1 MKPRLVVIAGPNG
14 SGKTSITEQFRD
26 LRHKWMRGCVYVNP
40 DEIARER
47 FGDWNDPSAVLS
59 AARYAENLR
68 ERLLQERADFAFE
81 TVLSTPEKV
90 DFLKRAAQAGYFIRM
105 FFVGTDHPKINA
117 ARIVSR
123 MEDGGH
129 AVPIEKIVSRYAKSL
144 TNALLV
150 ARFAERAY
158 FYDNSTEVAPGDV
171 PVWNPVFR
179 TKCGLLVEKYP
190 RPDAHAWAA
199 EIFDALKNR

>member
-26 LRHKWMRGCVYVNP
+26 LRRKWMRGCVYVNP

-90 DFLKRAAQAGYFIRM
+90 DFLKRAA
-105 FFVGTDHPKINA
+105 
-117 ARIVSR
+117 RIVSR

-171 PVWNPVFR
+171 PVWNPLFR